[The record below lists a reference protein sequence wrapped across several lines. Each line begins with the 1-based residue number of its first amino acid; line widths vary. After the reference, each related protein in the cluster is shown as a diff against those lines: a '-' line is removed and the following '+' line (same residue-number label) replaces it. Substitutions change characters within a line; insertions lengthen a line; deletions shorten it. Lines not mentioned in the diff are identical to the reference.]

1 MPSGG
6 AWTCTFP
13 ATRRCYDK
21 QLASQTG
28 TWSIL
33 GMIAWFIQSKI
44 QFQKVHDFW
53 CMRKLMAN
61 HFKMVANHLE
71 FHGWYGSFTS
81 FIHPKAIVSTSS
93 RTRNRHP
100 RLRRDPAPVIPS
112 VDANQTN
119 GGIHKDFSL
128 RKSCFPSN
136 ISPETKNPGLKK
148 KQPKKPTLTEP
159 SLKLRSRASENGW
172 LEGFHPTSLWDPA
185 YFRGA
190 FEW

>member
-53 CMRKLMAN
+53 YMRKLLFTN

-71 FHGWYGSFTS
+71 FHGWYWFLYQ
-81 FIHPKAIVSTSS
+81 FHPSLSRNLFQLQPL
-93 RTRNRHP
+93 RTRGKRGKP
-100 RLRRDPAPVIPS
+100 PSPAPSKTWELLSGSLYVKHQPPPPHQSPILMKLLQQGLW
-112 VDANQTN
+112 DAFDQF
-119 GGIHKDFSL
+119 DFL
-128 RKSCFPSN
+128 FLNTWVTRGVPPSN
-136 ISPETKNPGLKK
+136 
-148 KQPKKPTLTEP
+148 
-159 SLKLRSRASENGW
+159 
-172 LEGFHPTSLWDPA
+172 
-185 YFRGA
+185 
-190 FEW
+190 